1 MKKLLL
7 LITVVGSLFSC
18 VTQKPIETSVKL
30 DLYEV
35 AAYHLDLSKYAKD
48 GIFISPEP
56 YTGNFTP
63 VAIVDIS
70 VTDGYT
76 QEYAPVVKRASKPS
90 SKNKGDDI
98 YSKGTINSIFV
109 SDYDIDYPPFKK
121 FNINDLMDE
130 SVKKLKELGA
140 NGLVSIKIE
149 QKQKGLRLTGFAI
162 LIP

>member
-1 MKKLLL
+1 MKRTFFLAA
-7 LITVVGSLFSC
+7 IAFAFCSC
-18 VTQKPIETSVKL
+18 VTQKNNETPVKL

-35 AAYHLDLSKYAKD
+35 SAYHLDLSKYAKD

-56 YTGNFTP
+56 YTGKFTP

-76 QEYAPVVKRASKPS
+76 EEYAPVIKRKDDPNR
-90 SKNKGDDI
+90 KVQTDDI
-98 YSKGTINSIFV
+98 YSSNVPNEKKSNYEIA
-109 SDYDIDYPPFKK
+109 YPPYKK

-149 QKQKGLRLTGFAI
+149 QRNKGLRLTGFAI